1 MAQAARDLLDS
12 LVTNAPPR
20 DRDVEASKAR
30 AVGNALSALGEARQR
45 RAAEVSDTRPGNHH
59 APGPALPNLERTV
72 RGLSEIEQREHL
84 TRQ

>member
-1 MAQAARDLLDS
+1 MFGQS
-12 LVTNAPPR
+12 PEKP
-20 DRDVEASKAR
+20 EASKAR